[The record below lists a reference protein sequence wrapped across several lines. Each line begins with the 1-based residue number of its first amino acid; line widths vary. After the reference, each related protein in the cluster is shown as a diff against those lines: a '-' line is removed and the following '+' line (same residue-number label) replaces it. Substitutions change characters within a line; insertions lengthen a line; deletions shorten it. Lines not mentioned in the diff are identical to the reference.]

1 MLLFYKFLSNA
12 FTKSSIFAILKNKR
26 MKQIILF
33 LVGILFLT
41 ACQESKKPTTEQSV
55 AIEEKVAE
63 QHFGKKIDAQNAINA
78 KDLLTILNDKDSV
91 FVKVKGEVDAVC
103 KIKGCWMSFPLSDEI
118 PLRIRFKDYDFFVPL
133 NCENHTTIVEGWAYK
148 TILSVE
154 ELKHY
159 AEDAEYSQEEIDA
172 IVEPETEY
180 TFMADGVLMYE

>member
-1 MLLFYKFLSNA
+1 
-12 FTKSSIFAILKNKR
+12 

-33 LVGILFLT
+33 LVGVLFLT
-41 ACQESKKPTTEQSV
+41 ACQESKKTATEEKV
-55 AIEEKVAE
+55 ATEKKVAE
-63 QHFGKKIDAQNAINA
+63 QHFGKTIDAQNAVNA
-78 KDLLTILNDKDSV
+78 EDLLTILENKDSV
-91 FVKVKGEVDAVC
+91 FVKIKGEVDAVC
-103 KIKGCWMSFPLSDEI
+103 KKKGCWMSFPLSDEI

-133 NCENHTTIVEGWAYK
+133 NCENHIAIVEGWAYK

-172 IVEPETEY
+172 ITEPETEY

>member
-1 MLLFYKFLSNA
+1 MKRITFFLF
-12 FTKSSIFAILKNKR
+12 SIF
-26 MKQIILF
+26 F
-33 LVGILFLT
+33 LM
-41 ACQESKKPTTEQSV
+41 ACQESKNPASEVAEQNPKEM
-55 AIEEKVAE
+55 IE
-63 QHFGKKIDAQNAINA
+63 QHFGKKIDAQNAVNA
-78 KDLLTILNDKDSV
+78 EDLLTILENKDSV
-91 FVKVKGEVDAVC
+91 FVKIKGEVDAVC
-103 KIKGCWMSFPLSDEI
+103 KKKGCWMSFPLSDEI

-133 NCENHTTIVEGWAYK
+133 NCENHIAIVEGWAYK